1 MTILDHG
8 GFLPSIALVAG
19 VAGFLRVV
27 RNSLWQVALFSLP
40 GTVAHELSH
49 FIVGAVTL
57 AHPQRVSLW
66 PRRSAGHWILGF
78 VTFRNLN
85 VLNGAFVAL
94 APLLLLPVAVM
105 LFSHVLLPLWV
116 ERQWLWWAIGGYVTA
131 TFVLACL
138 PSFQD
143 IAMGARSILFYL
155 VLVVAPLL
163 ALHYLR

>member
-8 GFLPSIALVAG
+8 GFLPSILLVAG
-19 VAGFLRVV
+19 FAVFLRAV
-27 RNSLWQVALFSLP
+27 RSSLWQVALFSLP

-49 FIVGAVTL
+49 FLVGAVTL
-57 AHPQRVSLW
+57 AQPQRVSLW
-66 PRRSAGHWILGF
+66 PRRSAGRWILGF

-94 APLLLLPVAVM
+94 APLLLLPVAFI
-105 LFSHVLLPLWV
+105 LFSQVLLPLWV

-131 TFVLACL
+131 TFVLAAL

-155 VLVVAPLL
+155 VLVVALL
-163 ALHYLR
+163 FALHYLR